1 MVEKVT
7 LTKTLD
13 GYAAKKGEFRV
24 LEIPPQ
30 RYLMIDGHG
39 DPNSSPQ
46 FAEAVES
53 LYPVAYTVKFASKNA
68 LGRDYVVPPLEGRWW
83 AADMSTFT
91 TARDKSQWDWTMM
104 LLVPEWIADDLVR
117 DALSAVG
124 AKKKRPPRLQDV
136 RVETLDEGLCIQT
149 LHVGAFDDEATLLEY
164 LHGTEIPDRGL
175 QLSGIH
181 HEIYLT
187 DFRRSAPEKQRTIL
201 RQPVTRIA

>member
-1 MVEKVT
+1 MVEKVV

-13 GYAAKKGEFRV
+13 SYAARKGEFRV

-39 DPNSSPQ
+39 DPNVAPE
-46 FAEAVES
+46 FAAAVES
-53 LYPVAYTVKFASKNA
+53 LYPVAYTLKFASKNI

-83 AADMSTFT
+83 AADMATFT
-91 TARDKSQWDWTMM
+91 TARDKSRWDWTMM
-104 LLVPEWIADDLVR
+104 LLVPDWIGDEFVS
-117 DALSAVG
+117 DALSVVAS
-124 AKKKRPPRLQDV
+124 KKKRPPRLPDV
-136 RVETLDEGLCIQT
+136 RLEMLDEGLCMQT
-149 LHVGAFDDEATLLEY
+149 LHVGTFDDEAQVLERM
-164 LHGTEIPDRGL
+164 HHREIPERGL
-175 QLSGIH
+175 QLGGIH